1 MDAALE
7 ATSIKWEWIIVDD
20 ASEDDTFSI
29 AETISADDERVCVLR
44 LSRNFGSHAA
54 LICGL
59 DHARGDC
66 AVVMASDLQDP
77 PETIPELLAHW
88 QAGSDVVWAVRAQR
102 EGESRGT
109 LAASRGYYWLM
120 RRVAGLKEMPATGA
134 DFGLFDRRVIDAV
147 RRFPERNASLFALIT
162 WMGFRQSS
170 ILYIKQARV
179 HGRSGWTL
187 SKKVKLLVDSL
198 TSFSYRPLRWMSA
211 IGLTVSLLGA
221 IYALIVILNVFF
233 GTPAQGWSSLMVV
246 VLFLGG
252 AQIFMLGVLGE
263 YVWRGLDEAR
273 RRPRYLIERIAGQLS
288 GSWVEHGCSNDASSE
303 VRRTEKRETMMPPG
317 PLGTVEAEPGATS
330 SPRTVDAAASIATR
344 RAR

>member
-1 MDAALE
+1 
-7 ATSIKWEWIIVDD
+7 
-20 ASEDDTFSI
+20 
-29 AETISADDERVCVLR
+29 
-44 LSRNFGSHAA
+44 
-54 LICGL
+54 
-59 DHARGDC
+59 
-66 AVVMASDLQDP
+66 
-77 PETIPELLAHW
+77 
-88 QAGSDVVWAVRAQR
+88 
-102 EGESRGT
+102 
-109 LAASRGYYWLM
+109 
-120 RRVAGLKEMPATGA
+120 
-134 DFGLFDRRVIDAV
+134 
-147 RRFPERNASLFALIT
+147 
-162 WMGFRQSS
+162 MGFRQSS

-273 RRPRYLIERIAGQLS
+273 R
-288 GSWVEHGCSNDASSE
+288 
-303 VRRTEKRETMMPPG
+303 
-317 PLGTVEAEPGATS
+317 
-330 SPRTVDAAASIATR
+330 
-344 RAR
+344 